1 MVASRRYFPQNCED
15 PAVRSAVATH
25 PSASVT
31 PVPTI
36 NVASRASACEPP
48 WRLEIGQHRG
58 SLFDATQDS
67 DPGSKAAES
76 GRGSMPCC
84 IAMLHGR
91 YKKVLDSPLA
101 A

>member
-1 MVASRRYFPQNCED
+1 
-15 PAVRSAVATH
+15 
-25 PSASVT
+25 
-31 PVPTI
+31 
-36 NVASRASACEPP
+36 
-48 WRLEIGQHRG
+48 LEIGQHRG

-84 IAMLHGR
+84 IAMLHRR